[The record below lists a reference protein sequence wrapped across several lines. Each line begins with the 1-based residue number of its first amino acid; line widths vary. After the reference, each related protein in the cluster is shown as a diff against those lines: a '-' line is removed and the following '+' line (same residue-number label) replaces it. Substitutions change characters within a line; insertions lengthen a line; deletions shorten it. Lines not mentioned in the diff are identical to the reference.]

1 MKTKIELEEG
11 KKKKTECTLISMP
24 CHADLQPSSGGML
37 KRRRQRYVRK
47 GVRMKIEIE
56 SEDRKKENEENWV
69 AEIEK
74 TNNKI
79 FIQNTIVPS

>member
-1 MKTKIELEEG
+1 MACLKEEDRDVREGVRMKTKIELEEG

-37 KRRRQRYVRK
+37 KRRRQRYVRE

-56 SEDRKKENEENWV
+56 SEDRKKENEEN
-69 AEIEK
+69 
-74 TNNKI
+74 
-79 FIQNTIVPS
+79 